1 MSNDDAKVA
10 VTSRFAETALREMQG
25 YMGRGRYL
33 TETPLEELAAE
44 WVALMRNWAAD
55 PLSSEHAHDTRRADI
70 EAEYKLRQEEPPYE
84 LVRSEMDII
93 SAETARFLENMD
105 EEARAALNADIMGA
119 SAKEKA
125 KPN

>member
-1 MSNDDAKVA
+1 MSNDDVKVA
-10 VTSRFAETALREMQG
+10 VTSRFAETSLREMQG
-25 YMGRGRYL
+25 YISRGRYL
-33 TETPLEELAAE
+33 GQTTLEELAAE
-44 WVALMRNWAAD
+44 WVGLMRKWAAD

-84 LVRSEMDII
+84 LVRSEVDLI
-93 SAETARFLENMD
+93 SAATAGFLENMD
-105 EEARAALNADIMGA
+105 EDARAALNADIIGA